1 MNIILEEFPDLNDVQ
16 IEQFLKLKKIYNH
29 WNNKIN
35 IISRKDID
43 NIYERHVLHS
53 LVIAKFIKFNKGTTV
68 LDLGTGGGFPG
79 IPLSIIFPDVNF
91 ILVDSIRKKIVVVD
105 AIVNELRL
113 KNVKS
118 EWSRA
123 ENLDYKYDFL
133 VTRAVAKMSLLIDW
147 SKGKFNKNSNNH
159 IQNGIIAL
167 KGGNVDDELKNIKQK
182 KIVDIK
188 DIFDTHYFLDKK
200 IIFVPASAN
209 LSEVRKQHT
218 LNLPSTNTNLGL
230 SDCFQI

>member
-1 MNIILEEFPDLNDVQ
+1 MKIILEKFPDLNDIQ
-16 IEQFLKLKKIYNH
+16 IEQFSKLKKIYSD

-79 IPLSIIFPDVNF
+79 IPLSIIFPEVNF

-105 AIVNELRL
+105 EIVNELRL
-113 KNVKS
+113 INVKS

-133 VTRAVAKMSLLIDW
+133 VTRAVAKMSFLIEW

-159 IQNGIIAL
+159 IPNGIIAL
-167 KGGNVDDELKNIKQK
+167 KGGNVDDELKNIQQK

-200 IIFVPASAN
+200 IIYI
-209 LSEVRKQHT
+209 
-218 LNLPSTNTNLGL
+218 PS
-230 SDCFQI
+230 

>member
-1 MNIILEEFPDLNDVQ
+1 MKIILKEFPDLNEIQ
-16 IEQFLKLKKIYNH
+16 IEQFSKLKKIYSE

-43 NIYERHVLHS
+43 NIYERHILHS
-53 LVIAKFIKFNKGTTV
+53 LVIAKFIKFNNRTTV

-105 AIVNELRL
+105 EIINSLKL

-133 VTRAVAKMSLLIDW
+133 VTRAVAKMSLLIEW
-147 SKGKFNKNSNNH
+147 SKGKFNKDSNNQ
-159 IQNGIIAL
+159 IPNGIIAL
-167 KGGNVDDELKNIKQK
+167 KGGNVDEELKNIQQK

-200 IIFVPASAN
+200 IIYVPS
-209 LSEVRKQHT
+209 
-218 LNLPSTNTNLGL
+218 
-230 SDCFQI
+230 

>member
-1 MNIILEEFPDLNDVQ
+1 MKIILEEFPDLNDVQ
-16 IEQFLKLKKIYNH
+16 IEQFSKLKKIYSE

-53 LVIAKFIKFNKGTTV
+53 LAIVKFIKFNKGTTV

-79 IPLSIIFPDVNF
+79 IPLSIFFPDVNF

-105 AIVNELRL
+105 SIVNELRI

-147 SKGKFNKNSNNH
+147 SKGKFNKNSINQ
-159 IQNGIIAL
+159 IPNGIIAL
-167 KGGNVDDELKNIKQK
+167 KGGNVDDELKNIQQK

-200 IIFVPASAN
+200 IIFVPS
-209 LSEVRKQHT
+209 
-218 LNLPSTNTNLGL
+218 
-230 SDCFQI
+230 

>member
-1 MNIILEEFPDLNDVQ
+1 MKIILEEFTDLNEIQ
-16 IEQFLKLKKIYNH
+16 IEQFSKLKKIYSD
-29 WNNKIN
+29 WNSKIN

-79 IPLSIIFPDVNF
+79 IPLSIIFPEVNF

-105 AIVNELRL
+105 EIVDELRL
-113 KNVKS
+113 ENVKS

-133 VTRAVAKMSLLIDW
+133 VTRAVAKMSFLIEW

-159 IQNGIIAL
+159 IPNGIIAL
-167 KGGNVDDELKNIKQK
+167 KGGNVDDELKNIQQK

-200 IIFVPASAN
+200 IIYVPS
-209 LSEVRKQHT
+209 
-218 LNLPSTNTNLGL
+218 
-230 SDCFQI
+230 

>member
-1 MNIILEEFPDLNDVQ
+1 MKIILEKFPDLNDIQ
-16 IEQFLKLKKIYNH
+16 IEQFSKLKKIYSD

-79 IPLSIIFPDVNF
+79 IPLSIIFPEVNF

-105 AIVNELRL
+105 EIVNELRL
-113 KNVKS
+113 INVKS

-133 VTRAVAKMSLLIDW
+133 VTRAVAKMSFLIEW

-159 IQNGIIAL
+159 IPNGIIAL
-167 KGGNVDDELKNIKQK
+167 KGGNVDDELKNIQQK

-200 IIFVPASAN
+200 IIYVP
-209 LSEVRKQHT
+209 T
-218 LNLPSTNTNLGL
+218 
-230 SDCFQI
+230 

>member
-1 MNIILEEFPDLNDVQ
+1 MKIILEEFPDLNDFQ
-16 IEQFLKLKKIYNH
+16 IEQLSKLKKIYSD

-105 AIVNELRL
+105 TIVNELRL

-133 VTRAVAKMSLLIDW
+133 VTRAVAKMPVIIEW

-159 IQNGIIAL
+159 IPNGIIAL
-167 KGGNVDDELKNIKQK
+167 KGGNIDDELKNIQQK

-200 IIFVPASAN
+200 IIYVPS
-209 LSEVRKQHT
+209 
-218 LNLPSTNTNLGL
+218 
-230 SDCFQI
+230 

>member
-1 MNIILEEFPDLNDVQ
+1 M
-16 IEQFLKLKKIYNH
+16 
-29 WNNKIN
+29 
-35 IISRKDID
+35 
-43 NIYERHVLHS
+43 LHS
-53 LVIAKFIKFNKGTTV
+53 LVIAKFINFSKGTTV

-79 IPLSIIFPDVNF
+79 IPLSIIFRDVNF

-159 IQNGIIAL
+159 IPNGIIAL
-167 KGGNVDDELKNIKQK
+167 KGGNVDDELKNIQQK

-200 IIFVPASAN
+200 FIFVPS
-209 LSEVRKQHT
+209 
-218 LNLPSTNTNLGL
+218 
-230 SDCFQI
+230 

>member
-1 MNIILEEFPDLNDVQ
+1 MKIILKEFPDLNDIQ
-16 IEQFLKLKKIYNH
+16 IEQFSKLKNIYSE

-43 NIYERHVLHS
+43 NIYERHILHS
-53 LVIAKFIKFNKGTTV
+53 LVIAKFIKFNNRTTV

-105 AIVNELRL
+105 EIINSLKL

-133 VTRAVAKMSLLIDW
+133 VTRAVAKMSLLIEW
-147 SKGKFNKNSNNH
+147 SKGKFNKNSNNQ
-159 IQNGIIAL
+159 IPNGIIAL
-167 KGGNVDDELKNIKQK
+167 KGGNVEEELKNIQQK
-182 KIVDIK
+182 EIVDIK

-200 IIFVPASAN
+200 IIYVPS
-209 LSEVRKQHT
+209 
-218 LNLPSTNTNLGL
+218 
-230 SDCFQI
+230 

>member
-1 MNIILEEFPDLNDVQ
+1 MKIILEEFPDLNDIQ
-16 IEQFLKLKKIYNH
+16 IEQFSKLKNIYSE

-43 NIYERHVLHS
+43 NIYERHILHS
-53 LVIAKFIKFNKGTTV
+53 LVIAKFIKFNNRTTV

-105 AIVNELRL
+105 EIVDELRL
-113 KNVKS
+113 ENVKS

-133 VTRAVAKMSLLIDW
+133 VTRAVAKMSLLIEW
-147 SKGKFNKNSNNH
+147 SKGKFNKNSNNQ
-159 IQNGIIAL
+159 IANGIIAL
-167 KGGNVDDELKNIKQK
+167 KGGNVDEELKNIQQK

-200 IIFVPASAN
+200 IIYVPS
-209 LSEVRKQHT
+209 
-218 LNLPSTNTNLGL
+218 
-230 SDCFQI
+230 

>member
-1 MNIILEEFPDLNDVQ
+1 MKIILEEFPDLNDVQ
-16 IEQFLKLKKIYNH
+16 IEQFSKLKNICSE

-43 NIYERHVLHS
+43 NIYERHILHS
-53 LVIAKFIKFNKGTTV
+53 LVIAKFIKFNNRTTV

-105 AIVNELRL
+105 EIINSLKL

-133 VTRAVAKMSLLIDW
+133 VTRAVAKMSLLIEW
-147 SKGKFNKNSNNH
+147 SKGKFNKNSNNQ
-159 IQNGIIAL
+159 IPNGIIAL
-167 KGGNVDDELKNIKQK
+167 KGGNVEEELKNIQQK

-188 DIFDTHYFLDKK
+188 DIFDNHYFLDKK
-200 IIFVPASAN
+200 IIYVPS
-209 LSEVRKQHT
+209 
-218 LNLPSTNTNLGL
+218 
-230 SDCFQI
+230 